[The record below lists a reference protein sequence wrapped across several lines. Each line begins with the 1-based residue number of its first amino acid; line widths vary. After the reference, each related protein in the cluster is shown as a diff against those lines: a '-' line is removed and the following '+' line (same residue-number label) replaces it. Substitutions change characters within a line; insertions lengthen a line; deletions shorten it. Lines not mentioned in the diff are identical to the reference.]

1 MWYFYNGIIIHYHL
15 ASHYTEIQLQV
26 LMKHND
32 LNLILKKSLWAKW
45 L

>member
-1 MWYFYNGIIIHYHL
+1 MRYFYHGIIIQYYL
-15 ASHYTEIQLQV
+15 ASHYTEIHLQV

-32 LNLILKKSLWAKW
+32 LNLILKKSLRAKW